1 MRRKR
6 LAATALVSLVIGAVL
21 ALLAPTALAA
31 SSDESGSSPGNR
43 GWVVKGDSDSDWSD
57 SDDD

>member
-6 LAATALVSLVIGAVL
+6 LAATALVSLVIGTVL

-43 GWVVKGDSDSDWSD
+43 GWVVKGDDSGDSG

>member
-21 ALLAPTALAA
+21 ALLTPTALVA
-31 SSDESGSSPGNR
+31 STDESGSSPWNR
-43 GWVVKGDSDSDWSD
+43 GWVVGSAHI
-57 SDDD
+57 DDD

>member
-31 SSDESGSSPGNR
+31 STDESGSSPGNR
-43 GWVVKGDSDSDWSD
+43 GWVVGNEPD

>member
-21 ALLAPTALAA
+21 ALLAPTAIAA
-31 SSDESGSSPGNR
+31 TTDVSGSSPGNR
-43 GWVVKGDSDSDWSD
+43 GWVVQGDSYSHD
-57 SDDD
+57 